1 MCWSPCRLGRR
12 HMILCTSSP
21 TNTYK
26 RSHWSPEKLFPRSH
40 HIPDLIAR
48 EINID
53 FNCPSLCLAIV
64 SLTSIKFKCSLVI
77 MIRRFLHIASCAL
90 LLTCSHS
97 GPTNIYDTEA
107 LRPSRHEEEF
117 IDGEI
122 QCTGH
127 MLEDNFEDNLASAA
141 ASKYDKPSFTNPQSF
156 YGMAVLP

>member
-1 MCWSPCRLGRR
+1 M
-12 HMILCTSSP
+12 
-21 TNTYK
+21 YK
-26 RSHWSPEKLFPRSH
+26 QPYKYSQRSHWSPEKLFPRSH
-40 HIPDLIAR
+40 HIPHLIAR

-53 FNCPSLCLAIV
+53 FNCYPLCRAIV
-64 SLTSIKFKCSLVI
+64 SLTSVKFKCSLVI
-77 MIRRFLHIASCAL
+77 MISKFLHIASCAL

-97 GPTNIYDTEA
+97 GPTSIYDTDA

-141 ASKYDKPSFTNPQSF
+141 ASKYDSPGFYQSTVF
-156 YGMAVLP
+156 